1 MEFPSSA
8 IKRHLAFLCLLWIP
22 WIAAPDDMPAW
33 KYREQQN
40 LKEMRKN
47 IEPGTEL
54 HVVVDSIASWDG
66 EMVLLGG
73 SYRTPAHAYRSLL
86 LRSLDGG
93 KSWSEIEEWMTGCH
107 VGEIYF
113 FDAMR
118 AWFITAW
125 SVEGTQAPY
134 YIFRSADKGKTWR
147 RSEQEMPAAK
157 SIGLSY
163 VTDFFF
169 ESPLRGEITF
179 VSTVGDMQTYRT
191 LDGGV
196 TWRILTT
203 QKIDPDQ
210 DLGSRRSPRAAG
222 TASRPRYKAET
233 DSENPVIFIQKYD
246 PASQEWKRISFL
258 PYRYVLKKGRL
269 TPVVKLA
276 TPPKKEKP

>member
-1 MEFPSSA
+1 MIGRLE
-8 IKRHLAFLCLLWIP
+8 IP
-22 WIAAPDDMPAW
+22 
-33 KYREQQN
+33 EQQN

-134 YIFRSADKGKTWR
+134 YIFRSADKGKPGGGR
-147 RSEQEMPAAK
+147 QKCHAA
-157 SIGLSY
+157 IHHWPR

-169 ESPLRGEITF
+169 ESPLRGDHVRF
-179 VSTVGDMQTYRT
+179 
-191 LDGGV
+191 DGGRHAKP
-196 TWRILTT
+196 TEPLM
-203 QKIDPDQ
+203 
-210 DLGSRRSPRAAG
+210 AA
-222 TASRPRYKAET
+222 
-233 DSENPVIFIQKYD
+233 
-246 PASQEWKRISFL
+246 
-258 PYRYVLKKGRL
+258 
-269 TPVVKLA
+269 
-276 TPPKKEKP
+276 